1 LAQGE
6 CEKERELEKL
16 FKEIYGNGSEGMKDK
31 LVRVDANLKFNTWLT
46 ALVAGG
52 VVSAVIKVFFG

>member
-1 LAQGE
+1 MA
-6 CEKERELEKL
+6 CEKEKEFDKV

-31 LVRVDANLKFNTWLT
+31 LVRLESNLRLNTWLT

-52 VVSAVIKVFFG
+52 VISAVIKVLFG

>member
-1 LAQGE
+1 MA
-6 CEKERELEKL
+6 CEKEKELDKV

-31 LVRVDANLKFNTWLT
+31 LVRLESNLKLNTWLT

-52 VVSAVIKVFFG
+52 VISAVIKVLFG

>member
-1 LAQGE
+1 MA
-6 CEKERELEKL
+6 CEKEKELDKV

-31 LVRVDANLKFNTWLT
+31 LVRLESNLKLNTWLT

-52 VVSAVIKVFFG
+52 VISVVIKVLFG

>member
-1 LAQGE
+1 MA
-6 CEKERELEKL
+6 CEKEKEFDKV

-31 LVRVDANLKFNTWLT
+31 LVRLESNLKLNTWLT

-52 VVSAVIKVFFG
+52 VISAVIKVLFG

>member
-1 LAQGE
+1 VA
-6 CEKERELEKL
+6 CEKEKEFDKV

-31 LVRVDANLKFNTWLT
+31 LVRLESNLRLNTWLT

-52 VVSAVIKVFFG
+52 VISAVIKVLFG